1 MPFSTGNFKIEV
13 NIPRRASCFKT
24 QSKEKTQH
32 KITTTLVY
40 ALAIS
45 VFLRCWII
53 FSQTLIPLGSTRTT
67 HMSLKKPEK
76 TILHLVVVVHVVC
89 V

>member
-1 MPFSTGNFKIEV
+1 MHKEWENGVSCFSTTSVKLANNCMPILTGNFKIEV

-45 VFLRCWII
+45 VFALDN
-53 FSQTLIPLGSTRTT
+53 LLK
-67 HMSLKKPEK
+67 HLSL
-76 TILHLVVVVHVVC
+76 
-89 V
+89 